1 MADTK
6 KSISLRLASST
17 ISELQNIS
25 KKNDVSQSQVVS
37 ILVQAYNSG
46 ADNDEIDTWLE
57 IAKRN

>member
-46 ADNDEIDTWLE
+46 ADNDEIDTWFE